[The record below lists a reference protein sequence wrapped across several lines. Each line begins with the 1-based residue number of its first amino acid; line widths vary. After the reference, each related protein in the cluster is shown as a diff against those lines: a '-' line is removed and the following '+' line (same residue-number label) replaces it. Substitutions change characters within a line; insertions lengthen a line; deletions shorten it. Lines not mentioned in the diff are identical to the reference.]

1 MNGKFRMK
9 NIKKLTRIMLL
20 QWKLMI
26 AGLFTM
32 MIFALLSGI
41 SVTMAVPLFD
51 YVFGTKR
58 VSGEGNKFSIF
69 SDNLGS
75 ALSDFFSSL
84 NLSNIFDSSIY
95 DSFLETLKS
104 LLSVTDPYL
113 LLLMIGF
120 GMIILIVLKNIFF
133 YLNKIIF
140 VSLRGRTIEHIRN
153 LMFRKYLDLSMNFYK
168 DHKIGDLQVRLTS
181 DVSIVSDLFIQSFFG
196 GMRDLTLVVIYIS
209 IALFINPALFVYV
222 IIIVPIFALSISYI
236 GGKIKKYSKRIQ
248 RTYSVIYSKIEEVF
262 NGIKIVKSY
271 SKEDYELKRFSE
283 ENHNFYL
290 SWLKSHL
297 YQSLNIPLS
306 EFNGTLTGVVVLLI
320 GGKMVLDGDSGLT
333 FGGFTAFLFAIFSI
347 LHPMK
352 ELTKYY
358 TEIRRALVSLNRV
371 FDILNL
377 EPTIKES
384 TEAVGKNDF
393 TKSLVIK
400 DLSFCYETKI
410 ILKNINLEIN
420 KGEKIAIVGVSGGG
434 KTTLVNLIERFYD
447 PTEGSLSIDGI
458 NIKDIKLKSLH
469 DLFGTVTQESI
480 LFNDTVENNIRY
492 GSNKELTFED
502 VKKAAVIAY
511 ADEFVQN
518 LDNGYQTMLSPKAS
532 NLSGGQRQRL
542 CIARAIVGDPP
553 ILIFDEATSS
563 LDSEAEQNV
572 QKAIEMATKDRT
584 VIVIAH
590 RLSTILNSDRIVVVD
605 KGEILGVGKHKDLLE
620 SNEKYKKLYEIQF
633 NDNGNKA

>member
-1 MNGKFRMK
+1 ME
-9 NIKKLTRIMLL
+9 NIKKLTKIMLI

-58 VSGEGNKFSIF
+58 VSGEINKFAAF
-69 SDNLGS
+69 SDKLGI
-75 ALSDFFSSL
+75 AFSDFFSKL
-84 NLSNIFDSSIY
+84 NLSNIFDSSVY
-95 DSFLETLKS
+95 DSFLEALKS

-113 LLLMIGF
+113 LLMTIGF
-120 GMIILIVLKNIFF
+120 GMIILIVLKNLFF

-196 GMRDLTLVVIYIS
+196 GMRDFALVIIYIS
-209 IALFINPALFVYV
+209 IALFINPKLFVYV

-236 GGKIKKYSKRIQ
+236 GSKIKKYSKRIQ
-248 RTYSVIYSKIEEVF
+248 KTYSAIYSKIEEVF

-283 ENHNFYL
+283 ENHNFYV

-306 EFNGTLTGVVVLLI
+306 EFNGTVTGVVVLII

-384 TEAVGKNDF
+384 PAAVGKNDF

-400 DLSFCYETKI
+400 DLSFCYDSKK
-410 ILKNINLEIN
+410 ILKNINLEIS

-447 PTEGSLSIDGI
+447 PNEGSISIDGT
-458 NIKDIKLKSLH
+458 NIRDIRLKDLH

-480 LFNDTVENNIRY
+480 LFNDTVENNILY
-492 GSNKELTFED
+492 GSNKTLTFED
-502 VKKAAVIAY
+502 VKKAAEIAY
-511 ADEFVQN
+511 ADEFIQN
-518 LDNGYQTMLSPKAS
+518 LDNGYHTMLSPKAS

-542 CIARAIVGDPP
+542 CIARAIVGNPP

-620 SNEKYKKLYEIQF
+620 NNEKYKKLYEIQF
-633 NDNGNKA
+633 NDNGNIA

>member
-1 MNGKFRMK
+1 MK

-58 VSGEGNKFSIF
+58 VSSEIDKFSAF
-69 SDNLGS
+69 FDKLGS
-75 ALSDFFSSL
+75 ALSNFFSRL
-84 NLSNIFDSSIY
+84 NLYNIFDSSVY
-95 DSFLETLKS
+95 DSFLEALKS

-113 LLLMIGF
+113 LLMMIGF

-133 YLNKIIF
+133 YFNKIIF
-140 VSLRGRTIEHIRN
+140 VSLRGRTIEYIRN

-168 DHKIGDLQVRLTS
+168 DNKIGDLQVRLTS

-196 GMRDLTLVVIYIS
+196 GMRDFTLVVIYIS

-248 RTYSVIYSKIEEVF
+248 KTYSTIYSKIEEVF

-347 LHPMK
+347 LHPLK

-384 TEAVGKNDF
+384 PDAVEKNDF
-393 TKSLVIK
+393 RESLKIK
-400 DLSFCYETKI
+400 DLSFCYDTRK
-410 ILKNINLEIN
+410 ILKNINLEIF

-447 PTEGSLSIDGI
+447 PNEGSISIDGT

-492 GSNKELTFED
+492 GSNKALTFEN
-502 VKKAAVIAY
+502 VKKAAEIAY
-511 ADEFVQN
+511 ADEFIQN

-590 RLSTILNSDRIVVVD
+590 RLSTILNSDRIIVVD

-633 NDNGNKA
+633 NDNGNNK

>member
-1 MNGKFRMK
+1 ME
-9 NIKKLTRIMLL
+9 NIKKLTKIMLI

-58 VSGEGNKFSIF
+58 VSSDIDKFSAF
-69 SDNLGS
+69 SDKLGS
-75 ALSDFFSSL
+75 ALSDFFSRLS
-84 NLSNIFDSSIY
+84 LSNIFNSSVY
-95 DSFLETLKS
+95 DSFLEALKS

-113 LLLMIGF
+113 LLMMIGF
-120 GMIILIVLKNIFF
+120 VMIVLIVLKNIFF

-168 DHKIGDLQVRLTS
+168 DNKIGDLQVRLTS
-181 DVSIVSDLFIQSFFG
+181 DVSIVSDRFIQSFFG
-196 GMRDLTLVVIYIS
+196 SLRDLTLVILYIF
-209 IALFINPALFVYV
+209 IALFINPKLFVYV
-222 IIIVPIFALSISYI
+222 VIIIPAFAFSISYI

-248 RTYSVIYSKIEEVF
+248 KTYSAIYSKIEEVF

-271 SKEDYELKRFSE
+271 SKEDYELRRFSE
-283 ENHNFYL
+283 ENHNYYV
-290 SWLKSHL
+290 SWLKSNL
-297 YQSLNIPLS
+297 YQATNIPLS
-306 EFNGTLTGVVVLLI
+306 EVNGTIIGVVILLI

-358 TEIRRALVSLNRV
+358 TEIRIALVSLTRV

-377 EPTIKES
+377 EPKIKES
-384 TEAVGKNDF
+384 PDAVSKSDF
-393 TKSLVIK
+393 IRSLSIK
-400 DLSFCYETKI
+400 DLSFSYDNKR
-410 ILKNINLEIN
+410 ILKNVNLKIS

-447 PTEGSLSIDGI
+447 PNEGSISLDGI
-458 NIKDIKLKSLH
+458 DIRNIKIRDLH

-492 GSNKELTFED
+492 GSNKELSFSD
-502 VKKAAVIAY
+502 VKKAAEIAY
-511 ADEFVQN
+511 ADEFIQN

-542 CIARAIVGDPP
+542 CIARAIVGNPP

-590 RLSTILNSDRIVVVD
+590 RLSTILNSDRIVVID
-605 KGEILGVGKHKDLLE
+605 KGEILGIGKHKDLIDN
-620 SNEKYKKLYEIQF
+620 NEKYKKLYNIQF
-633 NDNGNKA
+633 KDNGSKYE

>member
-1 MNGKFRMK
+1 ME
-9 NIKKLTRIMLL
+9 NIKKLTKIMLI

-58 VSGEGNKFSIF
+58 VSGEINKFSAF
-69 SDNLGS
+69 SDHLGI
-75 ALSDFFSSL
+75 AFSDFFSRL
-84 NLSNIFDSSIY
+84 NFSNIFDSSVY
-95 DSFLETLKS
+95 DSFLEALKS
-104 LLSVTDPYL
+104 LLSITDPYL
-113 LLLMIGF
+113 LLMMIGF

-181 DVSIVSDLFIQSFFG
+181 DVSIVSDRFIQSFFG
-196 GMRDLTLVVIYIS
+196 SMRDFTLIILYII
-209 IALFINPALFVYV
+209 IALLINPRLFIYVV
-222 IIIVPIFALSISYI
+222 IIIPAFAFSISFI

-248 RTYSVIYSKIEEVF
+248 KTYSAIYSKIEEVF

-283 ENHNFYL
+283 DNHNYYV
-290 SWLKSHL
+290 SWMKSNL
-297 YQSLNIPLS
+297 YQATNIPLS
-306 EFNGTLTGVVVLLI
+306 EFNGTLIGVVILLI
-320 GGKMVLDGDSGLT
+320 GGKMVLDPSSGLS
-333 FGGFTAFLFAIFSI
+333 FGAFTAFLFAIFSI

-358 TEIRRALVSLNRV
+358 TEIRIALVSLTRV

-377 EPTIKES
+377 EPAIKES
-384 TEAVGKNDF
+384 RMAVSKNNF
-393 TKSLVIK
+393 ESSIK
-400 DLSFCYETKI
+400 IENLSFCYESKKV
-410 ILKNINLEIN
+410 LKNVNLEIN

-447 PTEGSLSIDGI
+447 PNEGSISIDGI
-458 NIKDIKLKSLH
+458 NIKDIKLKNLH

-480 LFNDTVENNIRY
+480 LFNDTVENNIMY

-502 VKKAAVIAY
+502 VKKAAEIAY
-511 ADEFVQN
+511 ADEFINN
-518 LDNGYQTMLSPKAS
+518 LDNDYKTLLSPKAS

-542 CIARAIVGDPP
+542 CIARAIVGNPP

-572 QKAIEMATKDRT
+572 QKAIDMATKDRT

-605 KGEILGVGKHKDLLE
+605 KGEILGVGKHKDLLLN
-620 SNEKYKKLYEIQF
+620 NEKYKKLYDIQF
-633 NDNGNKA
+633 KDNQQGKI

>member
-1 MNGKFRMK
+1 ME
-9 NIKKLTRIMLL
+9 NIKKITKIMLI

-51 YVFGTKR
+51 YVFGNKR
-58 VSGEGNKFSIF
+58 VSGEINKFSAF
-69 SDNLGS
+69 SDKLGS

-84 NLSNIFDSSIY
+84 NLSNIFDSSVY
-95 DSFLETLKS
+95 DSFLEALKS

-113 LLLMIGF
+113 LLMMIGF

-168 DHKIGDLQVRLTS
+168 DNKIGDLQVRLTS

-248 RTYSVIYSKIEEVF
+248 KTYSTIYSKIEEVF

-347 LHPMK
+347 LHPLK

-384 TEAVGKNDF
+384 QNAIEKTDF

-400 DLSFCYETKI
+400 DLSFCYETKK

-447 PTEGSLSIDGI
+447 PNEGSLSIDGI
-458 NIKDIKLKSLH
+458 NIKDIRLKSLH

-511 ADEFVQN
+511 ADEFIQN

-605 KGEILGVGKHKDLLE
+605 KGEILGVGKHKELLE
-620 SNEKYKKLYEIQF
+620 NNEKYKKLYEIQF

>member
-1 MNGKFRMK
+1 MN
-9 NIKKLTRIMLL
+9 NIKKLAKIMLI

-26 AGLFTM
+26 SGLFTM

-51 YVFGTKR
+51 YVFGNKR
-58 VSGEGNKFSIF
+58 ISGEINTFSAFFNKTGEMFSQFF
-69 SDNLGS
+69 SGLGFSNLFSGEYYVKSLGS
-75 ALSDFFSSL
+75 
-84 NLSNIFDSSIY
+84 
-95 DSFLETLKS
+95 LKS
-104 LLSVTDPYL
+104 ILSISDPYL
-113 LLLMIGF
+113 LLMLIGF
-120 GMIILIVLKNIFF
+120 GMIILIVLKNLFF

-140 VSLRGRTIEHIRN
+140 VSLRGRSIEHIRN
-153 LMFRKYLDLSMNFYK
+153 IMFKKYLDLSMNFYK
-168 DHKIGDLQVRLTS
+168 DNKIGDIQVRITS

-196 GMRDLTLVVIYIS
+196 GMRDFTLVIIYVS
-209 IALFINPALFVYV
+209 IALFINPRLFMYV

-236 GGKIKKYSKRIQ
+236 GSKIKKYSKRIQ
-248 RTYSVIYSKIEEVF
+248 KTYSTIYSKIEEVF

-271 SKEDYELKRFSE
+271 SKEEYELNRFKE
-283 ENHNFYL
+283 ENRNFYV

-297 YQSLNIPLS
+297 YQSLNVPLS
-306 EFNGTLTGVVVLLI
+306 EFNGTLTGVVILLI
-320 GGKMVLDGDSGLT
+320 GGKMVLDGNSGLT
-333 FGGFTAFLFAIFSI
+333 FGEFTAFLFAIFSI
-347 LHPMK
+347 LHPLK

-371 FDILNL
+371 FEILNR
-377 EPTIKES
+377 EPNIKELQG
-384 TEAVGKNDF
+384 AVAKKEF
-393 TKSLVIK
+393 TNSIK
-400 DLSFCYETKI
+400 ISDLSFSYESKKV
-410 ILKNINLEIN
+410 LKSINLEIR

-447 PTEGSLSIDGI
+447 PCEGSIYIDGTDI
-458 NIKDIKLKSLH
+458 RNIKVKDLH

-492 GSNKELTFED
+492 GSNKEITLED

-511 ADEFVQN
+511 ADDFIQN
-518 LDNGYQTMLSPKAS
+518 IDKGYQTMLSPKAS

-563 LDSEAEQNV
+563 LDSEAELNV

-590 RLSTILNSDRIVVVD
+590 RLSTILNSDKIVVMD
-605 KGEILGVGKHKDLLE
+605 KGEIIGTGKHKDLLE
-620 SNEKYKKLYEIQF
+620 NNEKYKKLYEIQF
-633 NDNGNKA
+633 NDNGNVS

>member
-1 MNGKFRMK
+1 ME
-9 NIKKLTRIMLL
+9 NIKKITKIMLI

-58 VSGEGNKFSIF
+58 VSGEINKFSAF
-69 SDNLGS
+69 SDKLGS

-84 NLSNIFDSSIY
+84 NLSNIFDSSVY
-95 DSFLETLKS
+95 DSFLEALKS

-113 LLLMIGF
+113 LLMMIGF

-168 DHKIGDLQVRLTS
+168 DNKIGDLQVRLTS

-196 GMRDLTLVVIYIS
+196 GMRDFTLVIIYIS

-248 RTYSVIYSKIEEVF
+248 KTYSTIYSKIEEVF

-347 LHPMK
+347 LHPLK

-384 TEAVGKNDF
+384 QNAIEKTDF
-393 TKSLVIK
+393 TKSLVIE
-400 DLSFCYETKI
+400 DLSFCYETKK

-447 PTEGSLSIDGI
+447 PNEGSISIDGT

-480 LFNDTVENNIRY
+480 LFNDTVENNILY

-511 ADEFVQN
+511 ADEFIQN

-605 KGEILGVGKHKDLLE
+605 KGEILGVGKHKELLE
-620 SNEKYKKLYEIQF
+620 NNEKYKKLYEIQF

>member
-1 MNGKFRMK
+1 ME
-9 NIKKLTRIMLL
+9 NIKKLTKIMLI

-58 VSGEGNKFSIF
+58 VSGEINKFSVF
-69 SDNLGS
+69 SDKLGS
-75 ALSDFFSSL
+75 ALSDFISKL
-84 NLSNIFDSSIY
+84 NFSNIFDSSIY
-95 DSFLETLKS
+95 NSFLEALKS

-113 LLLMIGF
+113 LLMMIGF
-120 GMIILIVLKNIFF
+120 GMIILIVLKNLFF

-196 GMRDLTLVVIYIS
+196 GMRDFALVIIYIS
-209 IALFINPALFVYV
+209 IALFINPRLFIYV
-222 IIIVPIFALSISYI
+222 IIIVPVFALSISYI

-248 RTYSVIYSKIEEVF
+248 KTYSAIYSKIEEVF

-283 ENHNFYL
+283 ENHNFYV

-306 EFNGTLTGVVVLLI
+306 EFNGTVTGVVVLII

-384 TEAVGKNDF
+384 PAAVGKNDF
-393 TKSLVIK
+393 NQSLVIK
-400 DLSFCYETKI
+400 DLSFCYDSKK
-410 ILKNINLEIN
+410 ILKNVNIEIS

-447 PTEGSLSIDGI
+447 PNEGSISIDGTD
-458 NIKDIKLKSLH
+458 IKDIRLKDLH

-480 LFNDTVENNIRY
+480 LFNDTVENNIMY
-492 GSNKELTFED
+492 GSNKALTFED
-502 VKKAAVIAY
+502 VKKAAEIAY
-511 ADEFVQN
+511 ADEFIQN
-518 LDNGYQTMLSPKAS
+518 LDNGYHTMLSPKAS

-542 CIARAIVGDPP
+542 CIARAIVGNPP

-605 KGEILGVGKHKDLLE
+605 KGEILGVGTHKELLE
-620 SNEKYKKLYEIQF
+620 NNEKYKKLYEIQF
-633 NDNGNKA
+633 NETGNNA

>member
-1 MNGKFRMK
+1 ME
-9 NIKKLTRIMLL
+9 NIKKITKIMLI

-51 YVFGTKR
+51 YVFGNKR
-58 VSGEGNKFSIF
+58 VSGEINKFSAF
-69 SDNLGS
+69 SDKLGS

-84 NLSNIFDSSIY
+84 NLSNIFDSSVY
-95 DSFLETLKS
+95 DSFLEALKS

-113 LLLMIGF
+113 LLMMIGF

-168 DHKIGDLQVRLTS
+168 DNKIGDLQVRLTS

-196 GMRDLTLVVIYIS
+196 GMRDFTLVIIYIS

-248 RTYSVIYSKIEEVF
+248 KTYSTIYSKIEEVF

-384 TEAVGKNDF
+384 QNAIEKTDF

-400 DLSFCYETKI
+400 DLSFCYETKKV
-410 ILKNINLEIN
+410 LKNINLEIN

-447 PTEGSLSIDGI
+447 PNEGSISIDGT

-480 LFNDTVENNIRY
+480 LFNDTVENNILY

-511 ADEFVQN
+511 ADEFIQN

-620 SNEKYKKLYEIQF
+620 NNDKYKKLYEIQF
-633 NDNGNKA
+633 NSSESL

>member
-1 MNGKFRMK
+1 MN
-9 NIKKLTRIMLL
+9 NINKLAKIMLI

-26 AGLFTM
+26 SGLFTM

-51 YVFGTKR
+51 YVFGNKR
-58 VSGEGNKFSIF
+58 ISGEINTFSAFFNKTGEMFSQ
-69 SDNLGS
+69 
-75 ALSDFFSSL
+75 FFSGLGFSNLFSGEYYVKSL
-84 NLSNIFDSSIY
+84 ES
-95 DSFLETLKS
+95 LKS
-104 LLSVTDPYL
+104 ILSISDPYL
-113 LLLMIGF
+113 LLMLIGF
-120 GMIILIVLKNIFF
+120 GMIILIVLKNLFF

-140 VSLRGRTIEHIRN
+140 VSLRGRSIEHIRN
-153 LMFRKYLDLSMNFYK
+153 IMFKKYLDLSMNFYK
-168 DHKIGDLQVRLTS
+168 DNKIGDIQVRITS

-196 GMRDLTLVVIYIS
+196 GMRDFTLVVIYVS
-209 IALFINPALFVYV
+209 IAMFINPRLFMYV

-236 GGKIKKYSKRIQ
+236 GSKIKKYSKRIQ
-248 RTYSVIYSKIEEVF
+248 KTYSTIYSKIEEVF

-271 SKEDYELKRFSE
+271 SKEEYELNRFKE
-283 ENHNFYL
+283 ENRNFYV

-297 YQSLNIPLS
+297 YQSLNVPLS
-306 EFNGTLTGVVVLLI
+306 EFNGTLTGVVILLI
-320 GGKMVLDGDSGLT
+320 GGKMVLDGNSGLT
-333 FGGFTAFLFAIFSI
+333 FGEFTAFLFAIFSI
-347 LHPMK
+347 LHPLK

-371 FDILNL
+371 FEILNR
-377 EPTIKES
+377 EPNIKELPG
-384 TEAVGKNDF
+384 AVAKKEF
-393 TKSLVIK
+393 TNSIK
-400 DLSFCYETKI
+400 ISDLSFSYDSKKV
-410 ILKNINLEIN
+410 LKNINLEIR

-447 PTEGSLSIDGI
+447 PCEGSISIDGTDI
-458 NIKDIKLKSLH
+458 RNIKVKDLH

-492 GSNKELTFED
+492 GSNKEITLED

-511 ADEFVQN
+511 ADDFIQN
-518 LDNGYQTMLSPKAS
+518 MDKGYQTMLSPKAS

-563 LDSEAEQNV
+563 LDSEAELNV

-590 RLSTILNSDRIVVVD
+590 RLSTILNSDKIVVMD
-605 KGEILGVGKHKDLLE
+605 KGEIIGTGKHKDLLE
-620 SNEKYKKLYEIQF
+620 NNEKYKKLYEIQF
-633 NDNGNKA
+633 NDNGNVS

>member
-1 MNGKFRMK
+1 MK

-58 VSGEGNKFSIF
+58 VSSEIDKFSAF
-69 SDNLGS
+69 SDKLGS
-75 ALSDFFSSL
+75 ALSDFFSRL
-84 NLSNIFDSSIY
+84 NLYNIFDSSVY
-95 DSFLETLKS
+95 DSFLEALKS

-113 LLLMIGF
+113 LLMMIGF

-133 YLNKIIF
+133 YFNKIIF
-140 VSLRGRTIEHIRN
+140 VSLRGRTIEYIRN

-168 DHKIGDLQVRLTS
+168 DNKIGDLQVRLTS

-196 GMRDLTLVVIYIS
+196 GMRDFTLVVIYIS

-248 RTYSVIYSKIEEVF
+248 KTYSTIYSKIEEVF

-347 LHPMK
+347 LHPLK

-384 TEAVGKNDF
+384 PDAVEKNDF
-393 TKSLVIK
+393 RESLKIK
-400 DLSFCYETKI
+400 DLSFSYDTRK
-410 ILKNINLEIN
+410 ILKNINLEIF

-447 PTEGSLSIDGI
+447 PNEGSISIDGT

-492 GSNKELTFED
+492 GSNKALTFEN
-502 VKKAAVIAY
+502 VKKAAEIAY
-511 ADEFVQN
+511 ADEFIQN

-590 RLSTILNSDRIVVVD
+590 RLSTILNSDRIIVVD

-633 NDNGNKA
+633 NDNGNNK